1 MSLSIPGFPCTC
13 IAHHELQ
20 GVYGHQEDDAA
31 EVEEDDTEDYA
42 KPFAVLYVELL
53 AELMAGTLIVDPGL

>member
-1 MSLSIPGFPCTC
+1 VW
-13 IAHHELQ
+13 Q

-42 KPFAVLYVELL
+42 KPFAVLHVELL
-53 AELMAGTLIVDPGL
+53 AELMAGTSIVDPGL